1 MHQDRPPRPRP
12 RLSVAKAGMG
22 QEAACQVLLPAERS
36 PPGTRPPSQG
46 ALVEPQ
52 MGREAPRTAFIGWAK
67 LFQQERCTGNDGP
80 KVQAVLRTRALG
92 QESSTGHLRR
102 LDVTPPADTTVS
114 HIGQASAQRCGAH
127 SYPLPSK
134 STTDLPQA
142 LCSQSRL
149 AKNPG
154 SRYGK
159 LFGPNPRWRKQL
171 VLQLGPGGDDTG
183 PGMWLSWAG
192 SLRMSPPVG
201 PPWRLLSSEL

>member
-1 MHQDRPPRPRP
+1 
-12 RLSVAKAGMG
+12 MG